1 MFLKYSKTYNG
12 FLGDLKAFTFLKI
25 NLKLTAVIKC
35 QHYNDS
41 KTICYMKLIYDMK
54 MIYESAALN
63 LENVTSSSKHC
74 LKVLFRAYNFITKRI
89 TRSENVV

>member
-1 MFLKYSKTYNG
+1 
-12 FLGDLKAFTFLKI
+12 
-25 NLKLTAVIKC
+25 
-35 QHYNDS
+35 
-41 KTICYMKLIYDMK
+41 MKLIYDMK

-89 TRSENVV
+89 TRS